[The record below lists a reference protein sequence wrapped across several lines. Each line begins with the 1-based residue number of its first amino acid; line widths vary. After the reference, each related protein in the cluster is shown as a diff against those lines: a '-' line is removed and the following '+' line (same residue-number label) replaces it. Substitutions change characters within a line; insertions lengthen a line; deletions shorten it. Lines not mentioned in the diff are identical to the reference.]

1 MHRTDQGGSHV
12 SSVSRTATISLAI
25 VLTGIIGAVVATSAA
40 GSGASTQER
49 SAGGSAPGAA
59 GAEPAE
65 PSPGTGTATPRC
77 GTTVTSGSG
86 PDASVGFAPC
96 PGDEPPVVHP
106 QIVEPTPGMAD
117 VHPIDFDTAKVGDD
131 DRTVTVDFV
140 TGVAPCS
147 VLDHVDVSYG
157 ADAVTITLFEGH
169 DPGAGMVACPAIAVF
184 ERTIVTLDQPLDGRA
199 IVDGAASA
207 DRPT

>member
-1 MHRTDQGGSHV
+1 M
-12 SSVSRTATISLAI
+12 SRTATISLAI
-25 VLTGIIGAVVATSAA
+25 AVTVIIGAVAASSAA
-40 GSGASTQER
+40 GSGTAGQER

-77 GTTVTSGSG
+77 GTTVTNGSG
-86 PDASVGFAPC
+86 PDASVGFTPC

-117 VHPIDFDTAKVGDD
+117 VHPIAFGTAKVGDD
-131 DRTVTVDFV
+131 DRTVTIDFV

-157 ADAVTITLFEGH
+157 ADTVTITLFEGY
-169 DPGAGMVACPAIAVF
+169 DPDAGMVACPAIAVF
-184 ERTIVTLDQPLDGRA
+184 ERTIVTLDQPLGDRA
-199 IVDGAASA
+199 IVDGAIGA
-207 DRPT
+207 DRPA

>member
-1 MHRTDQGGSHV
+1 
-12 SSVSRTATISLAI
+12 VSRTATISLAI
-25 VLTGIIGAVVATSAA
+25 AFTVIIGAVAASSAA
-40 GSGASTQER
+40 GSDAATQEH
-49 SAGGSAPGAA
+49 SVGGSTPGAA

-65 PSPGTGTATPRC
+65 PSPGAGTATPRC

-86 PDASVGFAPC
+86 PDASVGFTAC

-106 QIVEPTPGMAD
+106 QIVEPTPGMANL
-117 VHPIDFDTAKVGDD
+117 HPIAFDTAKVGDD

-157 ADAVTITLFEGH
+157 AGAVTITLFEGH
-169 DPGAGMVACPAIAVF
+169 DPDSGMVACPAIAVF
-184 ERTIVTLDQPLDGRA
+184 ERTIVTLDRSLGGRT
-199 IVDGAASA
+199 IVDGAIGA
-207 DRPT
+207 DRPA

>member
-1 MHRTDQGGSHV
+1 M
-12 SSVSRTATISLAI
+12 SRTATISLAI
-25 VLTGIIGAVVATSAA
+25 ALTVIIGAVAASSAA
-40 GSGASTQER
+40 GSATTQEH
-49 SAGGSAPGAA
+49 STGGSAPGAA
-59 GAEPAE
+59 GPEPAE
-65 PSPGTGTATPRC
+65 PSPGTGSTTPRC

-131 DRTVTVDFV
+131 DRSVTVDFV
-140 TGVAPCS
+140 SGVAPCS

-157 ADAVTITLFEGH
+157 AEAVTITLFEGH
-169 DPGAGMVACPAIAVF
+169 DPDAGMVACPAIAEF
-184 ERTIVTLDQPLDGRA
+184 KRTIVTLDQPLDGRA
-199 IVDGAASA
+199 IVDGAIGA
-207 DRPT
+207 DRPA